1 MSLPLIFRVLFHSPM
16 TTPNPQVRRANIEDL
31 PQLVL
36 LWRKEGYSVA
46 DYEKRFKEFQVIDAP
61 EGGLAAA
68 VALQVI
74 GSEGCLHSE
83 AYARNELADHWR
95 ALIWERAQVVAQ
107 NHGLVRLWTQFST
120 PFWNHSGFRYASPEQ
135 QAKLPPAFGG
145 DPRPWQFLQLKE
157 EVAAPVSVDKEFAM
171 FRAMERERT
180 EGMMRQA
187 KLLKVIAVVVVLVV
201 IVVFAVGMFAWMKT
215 RGQAPR

>member
-68 VALQVI
+68 VALQVA
-74 GSEGCLHSE
+74 GSEGRLHSE

-95 ALIWERAQVVAQ
+95 AFIWERAQVVAQ
-107 NHGLVRLWTQFST
+107 NHGLVRLWTQLAT
-120 PFWNHSGFRYASPEQ
+120 PFWNHSGFRHASPEV
-135 QAKLPPAFGG
+135 QARLPAAFGG
-145 DPRPWQFLQLKE
+145 DPQPWQFLQLRE

-180 EGMMRQA
+180 EGLMRQA
-187 KLLKVIAVVVVLVV
+187 KLLKVVAVIVVLVV